1 MKIIKLSKFRFRRVN
16 CSQIA
21 IDLVEKNHLHN
32 LKLKT
37 CLLNQSFYKGDML
50 ELVCSIYIPKPIT
63 LIMNINN
70 LYTI

>member
-32 LKLKT
+32 LNVPVK
-37 CLLNQSFYKGDML
+37 SEFFYKGDMF
-50 ELVCSIYIPKPIT
+50 ELVCSIYIHKTIT